1 MRWNCVLFNRAAS
14 PPTEANMGK
23 HPFQRIF
30 KDLLSLHGY
39 PLPFESIERIT
50 GAAETPDYGRG
61 YGNGTASAQA
71 FPPLG
76 KAPSPAKRPVDA
88 GCVAGG
94 CA

>member
-61 YGNGTASAQA
+61 YGNRTASAQA

-76 KAPSPAKRPVDA
+76 KKPSHARRAADA